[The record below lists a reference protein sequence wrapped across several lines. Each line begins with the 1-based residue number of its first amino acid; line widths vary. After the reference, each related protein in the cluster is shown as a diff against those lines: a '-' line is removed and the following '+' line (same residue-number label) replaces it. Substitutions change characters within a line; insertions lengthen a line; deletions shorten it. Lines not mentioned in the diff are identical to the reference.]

1 MREPFHIFDIDR
13 KAYANKMAE
22 NLPVLRVKLGLNQ
35 EDLAGMI
42 GVTRQT
48 ISAIENKSREMTWP
62 TFLSLLFLFSKNADT
77 QVLMT
82 AMGIYDEN
90 LEEYFTFTNLDPLK

>member
-48 ISAIENKSREMTWP
+48 ISAIENKSR
-62 TFLSLLFLFSKNADT
+62 
-77 QVLMT
+77 
-82 AMGIYDEN
+82 
-90 LEEYFTFTNLDPLK
+90 